1 MPAVSVAHLLL
12 APAVV
17 WADWDAG
24 CVAPLLRAWLNVSRY
39 RSPII
44 VTAPLGPLHKL
55 EQQIQISCARAGP
68 SLIIAIVPAAVGAS
82 TE

>member
-1 MPAVSVAHLLL
+1 MPAVPVGHLLL

-17 WADWDAG
+17 RAGWDAR

-44 VTAPLGPLHKL
+44 VAAPLGPLHKL
-55 EQQIQISCARAGP
+55 EQQIQIPCARAGP
-68 SLIIAIVPAAVGAS
+68 VWLSRSFRPR
-82 TE
+82 